1 MPELPEIYHLARQMN
16 DLLTGRRSSRSDVLQ
31 PKCLNVSLDEFR
43 QRLVGA
49 CLLGTS
55 LSRQVDP
62 ERNDPRL
69 AAVQPGNGGEMLLV
83 TRATLPEK
91 FRLVVDFEDQTCL
104 AVNFWWFGYAHFA
117 ALGELDRHTM
127 TAGLG
132 KNAVELDGPELE
144 RLLQGRRGQLKTFLL
159 DQANLAGIGN
169 FYIHDILFLAR
180 LHPLRSIPSL
190 TGSEITRLADAIR
203 GRLQYSIDK
212 GGAAFE
218 VNLLGQKGSFGME
231 DLIIGYRENQPCPE
245 CGTAIEKIKTAEPA
259 ALSVQAASR
268 SKVGSSRLEPLQVKP
283 GLRRQRRGDRCRSV
297 RKDLALVRRKSSLSG
312 RAGWRATAPRIFE
325 LHRAR

>member
-16 DLLTGRRSSRSDVLQ
+16 DLLTGKTVTQVDVLQ

-43 QRLVGA
+43 QRLIGA
-49 CLLGTS
+49 RLLGTS
-55 LSRQVDP
+55 YRGKWTLSETTRGWLLF
-62 ERNDPRL
+62 NL
-69 AAVQPGNGGEMLLV
+69 GMGGEMLLV

-104 AVNFWWFGYAHFA
+104 AVNFWWFGYAHFT
-117 ALGELDRHTM
+117 ALGELDQHTM

-245 CGTAIEKIKTAEPA
+245 CGTAIEKIKT
-259 ALSVQAASR
+259 
-268 SKVGSSRLEPLQVKP
+268 GGTSSFICPSCQPL
-283 GLRRQRRGDRCRSV
+283 
-297 RKDLALVRRKSSLSG
+297 
-312 RAGWRATAPRIFE
+312 
-325 LHRAR
+325 